1 MLMSWVNQIQCRRPL
16 YMYLL
21 YVRRGHTMTTVE
33 GQLAVLGGAATRPQ
47 GETEVSNSRIFL
59 IKNTLL
65 SLKRDQRRASGQSVG
80 KESNLTRWMSVN
92 TARMD
97 TSYTVR
103 LARRMYV
110 LLFWRMDGHWT
121 TVHTVTNKC
130 RNMVYWFLKA
140 TDHHKFLWEKLDV
153 F

>member
-1 MLMSWVNQIQCRRPL
+1 MKETLLNVSSARGKVYVCTPWMLMSWVNQIQCRRPL

-80 KESNLTRWMSVN
+80 KVN
-92 TARMD
+92 V
-97 TSYTVR
+97 S
-103 LARRMYV
+103 
-110 LLFWRMDGHWT
+110 
-121 TVHTVTNKC
+121 
-130 RNMVYWFLKA
+130 
-140 TDHHKFLWEKLDV
+140 
-153 F
+153 

>member
-1 MLMSWVNQIQCRRPL
+1 MKETLLNVSSARGKVYVCTPWMLMSWVNQIQCRRPL

-80 KESNLTRWMSVN
+80 KESNLTR
-92 TARMD
+92 
-97 TSYTVR
+97 
-103 LARRMYV
+103 
-110 LLFWRMDGHWT
+110 
-121 TVHTVTNKC
+121 
-130 RNMVYWFLKA
+130 
-140 TDHHKFLWEKLDV
+140 
-153 F
+153 